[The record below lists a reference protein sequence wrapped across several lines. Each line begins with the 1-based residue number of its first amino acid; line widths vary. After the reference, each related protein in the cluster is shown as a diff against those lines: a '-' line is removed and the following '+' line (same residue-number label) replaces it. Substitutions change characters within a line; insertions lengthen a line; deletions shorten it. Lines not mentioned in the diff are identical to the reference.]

1 MTNIERIVMEIQ
13 GELVI
18 QNKRIDDLQEEIRLL
33 RLQIDRQKPVVL
45 PPNTT
50 RIGYRTFNRDRVVEV
65 YKQYKSSKNEKHS

>member
-1 MTNIERIVMEIQ
+1 MTNIERIVMRIEGEI
-13 GELVI
+13 VI

-50 RIGYRTFNRDRVVEV
+50 KIGYRTFNPERAAEV
-65 YKQYKSSKNEKHS
+65 YKQNKLKNEKIK